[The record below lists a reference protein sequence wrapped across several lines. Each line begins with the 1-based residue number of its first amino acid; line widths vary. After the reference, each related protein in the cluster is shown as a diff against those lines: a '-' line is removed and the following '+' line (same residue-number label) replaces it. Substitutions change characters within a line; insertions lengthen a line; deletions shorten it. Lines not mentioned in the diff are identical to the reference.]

1 MNAGFKILPQP
12 EYKLNS
18 DPTIALE
25 RLKNAVKVAGK
36 PTRAIFEPHP
46 ASYSESTAS
55 FPIIQAPDTTLD
67 DEQKHNISSQ
77 TGLRQRKRTYSSS
90 SSDSM
95 GSTDS
100 QDSKF
105 N

>member
-1 MNAGFKILPQP
+1 MNASFRPFRQP
-12 EYKLNS
+12 DFKLNS
-18 DPTIALE
+18 NPIIAFE
-25 RLKNAVKVAGK
+25 KLKNTFKVADK
-36 PTRAIFEPHP
+36 RTKAIFAPHTP
-46 ASYSESTAS
+46 SFSESTAS

-67 DEQKHNISSQ
+67 DEQKHSISSQ
-77 TGLRQRKRTYSSS
+77 TGLRHRKRADSSS